1 MKKLFF
7 ITGFMVVGLQV
18 GIGFARGNDWANKG
32 QNIANAVNSYKPDS
46 NWKPTGPTAED
57 ILAAT
62 KVKNL
67 AAKGSLEDK
76 LISAVQNGD
85 LKNIKTLIAAGAGLE
100 ARDNGDRT
108 ALMRAAEKGSAD
120 VTRILIDA
128 GADVNA
134 RDKFDWTPL
143 FMAADKG
150 HTDIVRILM
159 AAGASDG
166 KNFESIFVP
175 AVFNGDIDMVKA
187 IVESANI
194 NCDILETAYMLA
206 LNKRNTELVNI
217 IKHLKSQCNSSK
229 IVD

>member
-7 ITGFMVVGLQV
+7 IAGFMVAGPFLAVGV
-18 GIGFARGNDWANKG
+18 
-32 QNIANAVNSYKPDS
+32 SYADYH
-46 NWKPTGPTAED
+46 WKPTGPTAED
-57 ILAAT
+57 IQAAT

-67 AAKGSLEDK
+67 AAKGSREDK
-76 LISAVQNGD
+76 LISAVKNGY
-85 LKNIKTLIAAGAGLE
+85 LKNVETLIAAGAGLE

-108 ALMRAAEKGSAD
+108 ALMRAAEKGYSD
-120 VTRILIDA
+120 IVRILIKS

-175 AVFNGDIDMVKA
+175 AVFNGNIEMVKA
-187 IVESANI
+187 IVENANI
-194 NCDILETAYMLA
+194 NCDILEKAMCVVSY
-206 LNKRNTELVNI
+206 RDTELVAL
-217 IKHLKSQCNSSK
+217 LKNLLKKDDKDEQEDDK
-229 IVD
+229 D

>member
-7 ITGFMVVGLQV
+7 IAGFMVAGPFLAVGV
-18 GIGFARGNDWANKG
+18 
-32 QNIANAVNSYKPDS
+32 SYADYH
-46 NWKPTGPTAED
+46 WKPTGPTAED
-57 ILAAT
+57 IQAAT

-67 AAKGSLEDK
+67 AAKGSREDK
-76 LISAVQNGD
+76 LISAVKNGD
-85 LKNIKTLIAAGAGLE
+85 LKNVETLIAAGAGLE

-108 ALMRAAEKGSAD
+108 ALMRAAEKGYSD
-120 VTRILIDA
+120 IVRILIKS

-175 AVFNGDIDMVKA
+175 AVFKGNTEMVKA
-187 IVESANI
+187 IVENANI
-194 NCDILETAYMLA
+194 NCDILEKAMSVVSYGDTEMINIL
-206 LNKRNTELVNI
+206 KR
-217 IKHLKSQCNSSK
+217 LKSQYNSPERDDS
-229 IVD
+229 DDDQDEE

>member
-7 ITGFMVVGLQV
+7 IAGFMVAGPFLAVGV
-18 GIGFARGNDWANKG
+18 
-32 QNIANAVNSYKPDS
+32 SYADYH
-46 NWKPTGPTAED
+46 WKPTGPTAED
-57 ILAAT
+57 IQAAT

-67 AAKGSLEDK
+67 AAKGSREDK
-76 LISAVQNGD
+76 LISAVKNGD
-85 LKNIKTLIAAGAGLE
+85 LKNVETLIAAGAGLE

-108 ALMRAAEKGSAD
+108 ALMRAAEKGYSD
-120 VTRILIDA
+120 IVRILIKS

-143 FMAADKG
+143 FMAFEKG
-150 HTDIVRILM
+150 HTDIVRMLM

-175 AVFNGDIDMVKA
+175 AVSYGNIEMVKA

-194 NCDILETAYMLA
+194 NCDILEKAMSVVSY
-206 LNKRNTELVNI
+206 RNTELVAL
-217 IKHLKSQCNSSK
+217 LKNLLKKDDKDEQE
-229 IVD
+229 DDED